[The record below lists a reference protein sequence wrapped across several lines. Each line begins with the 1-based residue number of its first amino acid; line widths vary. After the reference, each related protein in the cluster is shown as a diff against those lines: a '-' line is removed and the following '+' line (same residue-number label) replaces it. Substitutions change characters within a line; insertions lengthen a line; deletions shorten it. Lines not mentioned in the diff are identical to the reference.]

1 MFAKSRE
8 EKLTPEALVCG
19 KGCGCGRGDNSADEP
34 PEIKV

>member
-8 EKLTPEALVCG
+8 EKLTPEALFVGGGMCG
-19 KGCGCGRGDNSADEP
+19 VDNSADEP